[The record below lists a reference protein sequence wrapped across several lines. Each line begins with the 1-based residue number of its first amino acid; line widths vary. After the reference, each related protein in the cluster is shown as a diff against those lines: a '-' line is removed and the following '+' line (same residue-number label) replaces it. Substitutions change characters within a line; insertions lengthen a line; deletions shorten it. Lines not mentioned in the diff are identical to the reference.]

1 MKAILLASLLAI
13 SVIPA
18 FAADAP
24 AAKPKTA
31 QQQKMTDCNAQA
43 AGKKGAER
51 KTFMSSCLKSGA
63 AEAPVAKAKTPQQQ
77 KMADCNTQAA
87 GKKGAE
93 RKTFMSS
100 CLKG

>member
-1 MKAILLASLLAI
+1 MKTILFATLMAVCAMPAS
-13 SVIPA
+13 
-18 FAADAP
+18 AADAA

-31 QQQKMTDCNAQA
+31 QQQRMTDCNAEA
-43 AGKKGAER
+43 TGKTGAER
-51 KTFMSSCLKSGA
+51 KTFMSSCLKGGA
-63 AEAPVAKAKTPQQQ
+63 SEAAAVKAKTPQQQ

-93 RKTFMSS
+93 RKSFMSS

>member
-1 MKAILLASLLAI
+1 MKTILFATLMAVCAMPAS
-13 SVIPA
+13 
-18 FAADAP
+18 AADAT

-31 QQQKMTDCNAQA
+31 QQQRMTDCNAEA
-43 AGKKGAER
+43 TGKTGDER
-51 KTFMSSCLKSGA
+51 KTFMSSCLKGGA
-63 AEAPVAKAKTPQQQ
+63 SEAATVKAKTPQQQ

-93 RKTFMSS
+93 RKSFMSS